1 VTRRRCRS
9 LLVLVAALLAF
20 ATFSACGGKQ
30 PTTLTCTTPTE
41 GHEVL
46 DEQSG
51 LRLCLPPNWR
61 RLRAGDPGW
70 ITIYDEAGSQVEQN
84 VRDGSLRIFA
94 VPLEPRE
101 ADKLLNF
108 SVYVHSMEA
117 GRTLEELGRSYR
129 EGVLKTDPTMTDIVS
144 DALSL
149 PVGPAIRVSGTRTR
163 AANREDRFAA
173 YVILHGDEAFYV
185 IYVSSASEADRYD
198 DVFLRSANSIEFLE
212 PRP

>member
-9 LLVLVAALLAF
+9 LPVLVAALLAF
-20 ATFSACGGKQ
+20 ATSSACGGDQ

-41 GHEVL
+41 GLEVL

-61 RLRAGDPGW
+61 RLHAGDPGW
-70 ITIYDEAGSQVEQN
+70 LTIYDEAGSQVEQN

-108 SVYVHSMEA
+108 SVYVHSEA
-117 GRTLEELGRSYR
+117 GRTLEELGRSYH
-129 EGVLKTDPTMTDIVS
+129 EGVLKTDPTVTDIVS

-149 PVGPAIRVSGTRTR
+149 PVGPAIRVAGTRTR
-163 AANREDRFAA
+163 AANHEDRFAA
-173 YVILHGDEAFYV
+173 YVILHGNQAFYV
-185 IYVSSASEADRYD
+185 VYVSSAREADRYD